1 MNCLSAS
8 VVAEM
13 VKRGIEPPV
22 FVSANMPGGDEHN
35 KSLEAKYGKL
45 VKHLL

>member
-1 MNCLSAS
+1 MNCLSATI
-8 VVAEM
+8 VQEL

-22 FVSANMPGGDEHN
+22 FESANMPGGDEHN
-35 KSLEAKYGKL
+35 KALEEKYGRL